1 MTTSFF
7 FLLVLTCGAPI
18 QKKDWED
25 VVSEK
30 GLQTGNRY
38 AEPALGLEKL
48 LGPSFSSTA
57 HFFTPLIHKPGI

>member
-25 VVSEK
+25 VSEK

>member
-18 QKKDWED
+18 QKDWED
-25 VVSEK
+25 VVSEQ

-57 HFFTPLIHKPGI
+57 HFFTPLVHKPGV

>member
-1 MTTSFF
+1 M
-7 FLLVLTCGAPI
+7 CGAPI

-25 VVSEK
+25 VSEK

-57 HFFTPLIHKPGI
+57 HFFTPLVHKPGI